1 MSFLKKLFGKHK
13 LEENESSGN
22 FIVAT
27 LNDKVMPI
35 DRGEI
40 YEDPLNEFLKNKNI
54 GEVTGGGT
62 MQLKSGELEYCD
74 VEIKLD
80 TDEIDDNKIRLVI
93 EKLEELGAP
102 KGSKLIIEKTEQKI
116 EFGKKEGLG
125 IYLDG
130 VNLDEEVYKNSDSN
144 FVVSEIKRLT
154 GDTTETVRFWEN
166 NEETALYFYSD
177 SFDNMNESIKEFINE
192 YPLCK
197 GARIEQIA

>member
-1 MSFLKKLFGKHK
+1 MSFLKKLFGKNK
-13 LEENESSGN
+13 PKTNESSEN

-27 LNDKVMPI
+27 LNDKLMPI

-40 YEDPLNEFLKNKNI
+40 YEDPLDEFLKDKNI

-62 MQLKSGELEYCD
+62 MQLKSRELEYCD

-80 TDEIDDNKIRLVI
+80 SEEIDDNKIRLII

-102 KGSKLIIEKTEQKI
+102 KGSKLTIEKTEQKI

-177 SFDNMNESIKEFINE
+177 SFANMNESIKEFVNE